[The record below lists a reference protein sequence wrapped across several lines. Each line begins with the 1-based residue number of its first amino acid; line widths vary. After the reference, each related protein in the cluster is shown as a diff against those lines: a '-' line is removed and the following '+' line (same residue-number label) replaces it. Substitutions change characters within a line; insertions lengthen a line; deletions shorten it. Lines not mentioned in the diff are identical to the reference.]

1 MFVILRNHL
10 ITYMY
15 SYKILRSVQINI
27 EKIWG
32 EYSNKAERSTV
43 RGMRYIYTLIASKI
57 HLMTGKIFIHYCIFR
72 RIWQGCVVS
81 LTRGCQVSDKWRLS
95 QQQEE

>member
-1 MFVILRNHL
+1 MFVTLRNHL

-15 SYKILRSVQINI
+15 SYKILRLVQINI

-81 LTRGCQVSDKWRLS
+81 LTRRCQVSDKWRSS

>member
-1 MFVILRNHL
+1 MFVTLRNHL

-57 HLMTGKIFIHYCIFR
+57 HLMTGKIFTHYC
-72 RIWQGCVVS
+72 
-81 LTRGCQVSDKWRLS
+81 LS
-95 QQQEE
+95 AELIHTPSVMKTTNEYFVILLIIN

>member
-1 MFVILRNHL
+1 MFVTLRNHL

-27 EKIWG
+27 EKG
-32 EYSNKAERSTV
+32 TGRE
-43 RGMRYIYTLIASKI
+43 MRYIYTLIASKI
-57 HLMTGKIFIHYCIFR
+57 HLMTGKIFTHYCIFR

-81 LTRGCQVSDKWRLS
+81 LTRRRQVSNKWRLS